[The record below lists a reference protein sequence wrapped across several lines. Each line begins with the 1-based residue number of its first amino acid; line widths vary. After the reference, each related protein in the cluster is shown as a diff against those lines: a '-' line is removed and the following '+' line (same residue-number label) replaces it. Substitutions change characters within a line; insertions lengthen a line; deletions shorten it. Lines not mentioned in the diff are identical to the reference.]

1 MLFVLPTLLLLPT
14 KKLKYNGDVS
24 TTNMEEELLN
34 NIKKFRGSAELIYET
49 GDYTSATILYFK
61 TLFVSLDLIIFKK
74 SKLTPKDHTE
84 RFKILQKNF
93 PDYYKIL
100 DKYFHVY
107 RNTYSMEI
115 DKETCEEVREN
126 VIRIIK
132 ENFGI

>member
-1 MLFVLPTLLLLPT
+1 
-14 KKLKYNGDVS
+14 
-24 TTNMEEELLN
+24 MEEELLN
-34 NIKKFRGSAELIYET
+34 NIKKFRGSAELIYKT

-61 TLFVSLDLIIFKK
+61 TLFVSLDLIIFKNSK
-74 SKLTPKDHTE
+74 STPKDHTE

-93 PDYYKIL
+93 PNYYKIL

-107 RNTYSMEI
+107 KNTYSMEI
-115 DKETCEEVREN
+115 DKETCGEVREN